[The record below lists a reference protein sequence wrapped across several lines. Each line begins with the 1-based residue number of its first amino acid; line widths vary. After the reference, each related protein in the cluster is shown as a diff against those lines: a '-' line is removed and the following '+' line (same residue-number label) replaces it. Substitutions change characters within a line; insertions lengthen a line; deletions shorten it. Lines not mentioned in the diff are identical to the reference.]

1 MMDRSKAALALADA
15 EVIPYREGPLAA
27 LKEFERECL
36 SHDIPVLLAKPPP
49 KECCQSGGCQCGGRM
64 QLCAREEDIP
74 RIEEIFRAEWLA
86 QASQTLGEG
95 LVQLKAPEEVAE
107 GEEPPCPAC
116 GTAAPLKDGACS
128 DCGLQ
133 LE

>member
-1 MMDRSKAALALADA
+1 MDRSAAEAALADA
-15 EVIPYREGPLAA
+15 DVITYGEGPIAA
-27 LKEFERECL
+27 VKELERECL
-36 SHDIPVLLAKPPP
+36 SREIPVLLAKGPP
-49 KECCQSGGCQCGGRM
+49 KACCGSGGCGCGGKI
-64 QLCAREEDIP
+64 QLLAREEDVA
-74 RIEEIFRAEWLA
+74 RIQGFLKDQWHERAA
-86 QASQTLGEG
+86 VEG
-95 LVQLKAPEEVAE
+95 LVQLSGPPQELKE

>member
-1 MMDRSKAALALADA
+1 MDRAAAEAALADA
-15 EVIPYREGPLAA
+15 EVIPYREGPIASA
-27 LKEFERECL
+27 KELERECL
-36 SHDIPVLLAKPPP
+36 KNEIPVMLAKGPP
-49 KECCQSGGCQCGGRM
+49 KACCGGGGCGCGAKI
-64 QLCAREEDIP
+64 QVLAREEDVP
-74 RIEEIFRAEWLA
+74 RIEELFRTQWLA
-86 QASQTLGEG
+86 HAQETMGEG
-95 LVQLKAPEEVAE
+95 LVQLGAPKEVAE